1 MDERQFKEIL
11 RAIVH
16 EEVSADMDRWD
27 EIKAK
32 INEIPKTSYSRRG
45 KRAWRLLLVAVLV
58 IVFSASAYAVY
69 QNNNPHFPGVDGARQ
84 AEMATELNLSQTV
97 DNVTVTLLWAYA
109 DDTQISI
116 EFETHFTDENG
127 TSYQATG
134 DTPINARLLDGEGHL
149 LFRYPV
155 GTRTD
160 SNIRPMR
167 VTFELTPELAARL
180 PDQLDLQFEMV
191 FEEKPRTRTF
201 LDIFFNG
208 ARTSGRGSF
217 GGKPIA
223 PESTAEAEP
232 MTVPEGGVGA
242 FSYRF
247 SLPLLR
253 ALAIEPNM
261 TVTHQGVPI
270 TINRVTVAPS
280 KTEFEVCLD
289 TSALQNAD
297 GVFWNM
303 ETTLEA
309 DGVIDYAWGPTGGPF
324 GRSPIKCG
332 LLTFNLFLP
341 EYPASLKLTVNSLDN
356 QETGFEEW
364 EKQIKLLAEVGVKA
378 EIQYRDSGNSII
390 YPDLPRVYEWY
401 SEDRETLH
409 VALVKIGYRIEGPW
423 TFDVKLPVPPPSDE

>member
-1 MDERQFKEIL
+1 MDEHQFKQVL
-11 RAIVH
+11 RAIAH

-32 INEIPKTSYSRRG
+32 LNGVPKSSYSRPS
-45 KRAWRLLLVAVLV
+45 KQVVRLLLVAILI

-84 AEMATELNLSQTV
+84 AELVTELNLSQTV

-109 DDTQISI
+109 DDTQITI

-127 TSYQATG
+127 TSFQATG
-134 DTPINARLLDGEGHL
+134 DTPFNARLLDGEGHL

-155 GTRTD
+155 RTRTD
-160 SNIRPMR
+160 SNIRPTR
-167 VTFELTPELAARL
+167 ATFELTPELAARL
-180 PDQLDLQFEMV
+180 PDQLDVQFELI
-191 FEEKPRTRTF
+191 FDEEPRTRTF

-208 ARTSGRGSF
+208 ARTSGGASF

-232 MTVPEGGVGA
+232 MTVPEGGVGP

-247 SLPLLR
+247 SLPLRR
-253 ALAIEPNM
+253 ALFIEPNM
-261 TVTHQGVPI
+261 TVTHQDVPI

-297 GVFWNM
+297 RVFWNM
-303 ETTLEA
+303 DTTLEA

-324 GRSPIKCG
+324 GRSSIKCG

-356 QETGFEEW
+356 QESGFEEW

-378 EIQYRDSGNSII
+378 EIRTTDGGSSLV
-390 YPDLPRVYEWY
+390 YPDLPGVYEWD

-409 VALVKIGYRIEGPW
+409 AALVKIGYRYEGPW
-423 TFDVKLPVPPPSDE
+423 VFDVKLPVSPPSDE